1 MFVSST
7 GDTFY
12 KLAPE
17 GRFKP
22 ADGCG
27 QNLRA
32 LRKLL
37 SLGKEIPMAVWWKW
51 SVWNCPWSPRQGGG
65 GQRRAAGEEGWR
77 ESGKGQGGENP
88 KLQTTA
94 EVGMCFEKSVW
105 IFNVDPNP
113 NQEKKVDSV
122 FALFTGFELLYCLDI
137 THNLEVKDLL
147 TLGLCWP
154 PPPSQTRF
162 TQRECWKV
170 RGKEGTLF
178 VCLSARGNAG

>member
-1 MFVSST
+1 MCPGEMFVSSIW
-7 GDTFY
+7 DTFY
-12 KLAPE
+12 KLAPK
-17 GRFKP
+17 GRLKP

-37 SLGKEIPMAVWWKW
+37 SFGKKIRIAVWWKW
-51 SVWNCPWSPRQGGG
+51 TVWNCPWSPRQGGG
-65 GQRRAAGEEGWR
+65 GLRWTAGGGGQEGESWR
-77 ESGKGQGGENP
+77 GQGRENP
-88 KLQTTA
+88 KLQTIA
-94 EVGMCFEKSVW
+94 EIGMCFEKSVW

-113 NQEKKVDSV
+113 NQEKKVHSV

-154 PPPSQTRF
+154 LPPSQTTF
-162 TQRECWKV
+162 TQRESWKM
-170 RGKEGTLF
+170 RGKRGDF
-178 VCLSARGNAG
+178 VCLFV